1 MHEVP
6 PTAGLPLGVADLFSR
21 SEVSFEKS
29 LESFLDVTAVQIEC
43 SGTASLIVALSAL
56 KRGSKRREVVL
67 PAYTCP
73 LVALAVLHCDLQPI
87 LCDVRPSHFE
97 LDPLQLARIC
107 NENTLAVIPTHLGG
121 RVANLSA
128 VMDISQ
134 QTGAY
139 VIEDAAQ
146 SLGATLKNQAVGMI
160 GDAGFYS
167 LAVGKGLTLYEG
179 GVLLAREENVRAQ
192 LRKTSDKIIP
202 TRALSEWRRSVELLA
217 YAGLYRP
224 SLLRLAYGWP
234 LRRALQKGRLIE
246 AVGDD
251 FALDIPLHRVG
262 RWRRQVGAN
271 ALRRLPQFLETLR
284 AQALRRIQRLEA
296 IPGLALLGDAAN
308 GRGVWPFLMVL
319 MPSEATRDTALR
331 SLWPA
336 GYGVS
341 RLYIHALPDYSYLSG
356 KLGQIDVPN
365 ARDFAARLL
374 TISNSP
380 WLGEAEFE
388 HICVTLAQCV
398 AGVTP
403 TNREAA
409 G

>member
-6 PTAGLPLGVADLFSR
+6 PTAGLPLGVADLFAR
-21 SEVSFEKS
+21 NEVSFEKS
-29 LESFLDVTAVQIEC
+29 LESFLNVTAVQIEC
-43 SGTASLIVALSAL
+43 SGTASLIVALRAL
-56 KRGSKRREVVL
+56 TLSSKRREVVV

-73 LVALAVLHCDLQPI
+73 LVALAVLHCDLQPV
-87 LCDVRPSHFE
+87 LCDVRAAHFE
-97 LDPLQLARIC
+97 LDPIQLARVC
-107 NENTLAVIPTHLGG
+107 NENTLALIPTHLGG
-121 RVANLSA
+121 RVADLTS
-128 VMDISQ
+128 VMDIAQ

-146 SLGATLKNQAVGMI
+146 SLGATLNNQAVGMI

-179 GVLLAREENVRAQ
+179 GVLLAREENMRAQ
-192 LRKTSDKIIP
+192 LRQTSNEIIP
-202 TRALSEWRRSVELLA
+202 TRVLSEWRRSLELLA

-234 LRRALQKGRLIE
+234 LRRALQKGKLID

-251 FALDIPLHRVG
+251 FAVDIPLHRVG
-262 RWRRQVGAN
+262 RWRRQVGTH

-296 IPGLALLGDAAN
+296 ISGLTLLGDAAN
-308 GRGVWPFLMVL
+308 ARGVWPFLMVL
-319 MPSEATRDTALR
+319 MPSEATRDAALR

-336 GYGVS
+336 GVGVS
-341 RLYIHALPDYSYLSG
+341 RLYIHALPDYAYLAG
-356 KLGQIDVPN
+356 KFSESDVPN

-380 WLGEAEFE
+380 WLGETDFE
-388 HICVTLAQCV
+388 RICVTLAQCV
-398 AGVTP
+398 AGVTL
-403 TNREAA
+403 TSQAVA

>member
-6 PTAGLPLGVADLFSR
+6 PTAGLPLRLADLFAR
-21 SEVSFEKS
+21 RAEPFEKS
-29 LESFLDVTAVQIEC
+29 LASFLNVAAVQIEC

-56 KRGSKRREVVL
+56 KRGSNRRQVVV

-73 LVALAVLHCDLQPI
+73 LVALAVHHCGLQPV
-87 LCDVRPSHFE
+87 LCDVRAAHFE
-97 LDPLQLARIC
+97 LDSKQLARAC
-107 NENTLAVIPTHLGG
+107 NENTLAVIATHLGG
-121 RVANLSA
+121 RVADLAPVLSIA
-128 VMDISQ
+128 HQS
-134 QTGAY
+134 GAY

-146 SLGATLKNQAVGMI
+146 SLGATLNNQAVGMI

-167 LAVGKGLTLYEG
+167 LAVGKGLTLFEG
-179 GVLLAREENVRAQ
+179 GVLLAREQNVRAH
-192 LRKTSDKIIP
+192 LRQTSDEIVPARIVW
-202 TRALSEWRRSVELLA
+202 EWRRSLELLA

-224 SLLRLAYGWP
+224 TLLRLAYGWP
-234 LRRALQKGRLIE
+234 LRRALQQGKLIE

-251 FALDIPLHRVG
+251 FGLDIPLHRVG
-262 RWRRQVGAN
+262 RWRRKVGAH

-284 AQALRRIQRLEA
+284 AQALRRVQRLPA
-296 IPGLALLGDAAN
+296 IPGLAVLGDAAN

-341 RLYIHALPDYSYLSG
+341 RLYIHALPDYPYLSG
-356 KLGQIDVPN
+356 KFSQTDVPG

-380 WLGEAEFE
+380 WLGEVEFE

-398 AGVTP
+398 TGVTP
-403 TNREAA
+403 ARQAVA

>member
-6 PTAGLPLGVADLFSR
+6 PTAGLPLGIADLFTR
-21 SEVSFEKS
+21 GDVSFENS
-29 LESFLDVTAVQIEC
+29 LESFLNVAAVQIEC

-56 KRGSKRREVVL
+56 TLGSKRREVVM

-73 LVALAVLHCDLQPI
+73 LVALAVLHCGLRPV
-87 LCDVRPSHFE
+87 LCDVRTAHFE
-97 LDPLQLARIC
+97 LDPIQLARVC

-121 RVANLSA
+121 RVADLTA
-128 VMDISQ
+128 VMNIAQ
-134 QTGAY
+134 QADAY

-146 SLGATLKNQAVGMI
+146 SLGATLNNQAVGMI

-179 GVLLAREENVRAQ
+179 GVLLAREENMRGQ
-192 LRKTSDKIIP
+192 LRKTSDDIIP
-202 TRALSEWRRSVELLA
+202 TRVLPEWRRSLELLA

-234 LRRALQKGRLIE
+234 LRRALQKGKLIE
-246 AVGDD
+246 AVSDD
-251 FALDIPLHRVG
+251 FAMDIPLHRVG
-262 RWRRQVGAN
+262 RWRRQVGAR

-284 AQALRRIQRLEA
+284 AQALRRIQRLES
-296 IPGLALLGDAAN
+296 ISGLTLLRDAAN
-308 GRGVWPFLMVL
+308 ARGVWPFLMVL
-319 MPSEATRDTALR
+319 MPSEATRDAALR
-331 SLWPA
+331 SLWPS
-336 GYGVS
+336 GVGVS
-341 RLYIHALPDYSYLSG
+341 RLYIHALPDYAYLAG
-356 KLGQIDVPN
+356 KFSESDVPN

-388 HICVTLAQCV
+388 RICVTLAQCV
-398 AGVTP
+398 AGVTL
-403 TNREAA
+403 TSQVVA